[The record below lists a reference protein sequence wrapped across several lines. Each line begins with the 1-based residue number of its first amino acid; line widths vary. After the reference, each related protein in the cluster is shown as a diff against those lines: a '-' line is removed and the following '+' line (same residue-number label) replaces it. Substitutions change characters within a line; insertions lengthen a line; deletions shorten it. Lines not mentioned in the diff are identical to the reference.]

1 MVQNISDIR
10 LENGVREFCH
20 GSRFRGL
27 RGREDSRE
35 EPSSWICERHRGAD
49 STTAAM
55 APSCW
60 DRHAIRSEW
69 SRGSE
74 QSPLNP

>member
-1 MVQNISDIR
+1 MEVDSGDSEAEKTHEKSHLAGSVSDTG
-10 LENGVREFCH
+10 EQ
-20 GSRFRGL
+20 
-27 RGREDSRE
+27 
-35 EPSSWICERHRGAD
+35 
-49 STTAAM
+49 TAAM

-60 DRHAIRSEW
+60 DRDANRSEW